1 MYSAARHKEL
11 LSHQTSIAQKVFG
24 AVPISEMWTTRQVHA
39 ELVRTG
45 TARDIRVTEGCVSAL
60 VRSGLVQEPMP
71 GQFRRAA
78 VKSEVPALKLV
89 EPTEPKEETVKP
101 ATNKTGTSASTTGD
115 YMHKLGDLARRATS
129 LASQV
134 KQLASEIE
142 AVAIEVDDQI
152 KVEHDNSTKLRQ
164 LQTLL
169 KSLGD

>member
-1 MYSAARHKEL
+1 
-11 LSHQTSIAQKVFG
+11 
-24 AVPISEMWTTRQVHA
+24 
-39 ELVRTG
+39 
-45 TARDIRVTEGCVSAL
+45 
-60 VRSGLVQEPMP
+60 
-71 GQFRRAA
+71 
-78 VKSEVPALKLV
+78 VPALKLV
-89 EPTEPKEETVKP
+89 EPTEQKEETVKP

-115 YMHKLGDLARRATS
+115 YLNKLGDLARRATS

-152 KVEHDNSTKLRQ
+152 KAEHDNSTKLRQ